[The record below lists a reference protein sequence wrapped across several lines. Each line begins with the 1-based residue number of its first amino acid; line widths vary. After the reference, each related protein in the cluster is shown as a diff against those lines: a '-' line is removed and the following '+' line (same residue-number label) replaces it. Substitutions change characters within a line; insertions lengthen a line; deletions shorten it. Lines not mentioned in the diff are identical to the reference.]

1 MNRRRFE
8 LRPIA
13 SRRLRAALLLV
24 LLLSLLGISQTRLSG
39 AELVVAILA
48 LAAIFTHGWRRTRI
62 PSCQLIFSYR
72 PLGCSVLPDQT
83 PAELVLRCTHA
94 SVYPWLIVLQF
105 ERDSQAPGRLPSW
118 LNHTVVL
125 LPDSL
130 GDGQYLEWRRLL
142 IWARLTRRQLAN
154 R

>member
-1 MNRRRFE
+1 MNLRRFE

-24 LLLSLLGISQTRLSG
+24 FALGLIGISQTSLSG
-39 AELVVAILA
+39 VEFVVAILA
-48 LAAIFTHGWRRTRI
+48 LGAIFADGWRRTRI
-62 PSCQLIFSYR
+62 PQCGLLFSYR
-72 PLGCSVLPDQT
+72 PLACALLDAAGVET
-83 PAELVLRCTHA
+83 TLRCTHA

-105 ERDSQAPGRLPSW
+105 ERDPKTAGYLPAW
-118 LNHTVVL
+118 LNRAVVL

-130 GDGQYLEWRRLL
+130 GDRSQDEWRRLL
-142 IWARLTRRQLAN
+142 VWARLVRRQLAQ

>member
-1 MNRRRFE
+1 MSLRRFE

-24 LLLSLLGISQTRLSG
+24 FALGLIGISQTRLGG
-39 AELVVAILA
+39 AELGVALLA
-48 LAAIFTHGWRRTRI
+48 LGAIFADGWRRTRM
-62 PSCQLIFSYR
+62 PRSGLLFSYR
-72 PLGCSVLPDQT
+72 PLGCALQDTDAET
-83 PAELVLRCTHA
+83 PMRCTHA

-105 ERDSQAPGRLPSW
+105 DRDPKTAGRLPAW
-118 LNHTVVL
+118 LNRAVVL

-130 GDGQYLEWRRLL
+130 GGNARDEWRRLL
-142 IWARLTRRQLAN
+142 VWARLTRRQLAQ